1 MVSRASCSGEGK
13 EQCGGTPPLDLTQ
26 AGRDGKISGVHSFCK
41 CSCALTDDL
50 VVNVMTEETTSV
62 VLEHL
67 RHIRARVDGLAD
79 DMRQVILRLGAQ
91 DRHRSG
97 LHISDVGQ
105 NAEIDRIKERLQR
118 IERRLEL
125 AD

>member
-1 MVSRASCSGEGK
+1 M
-13 EQCGGTPPLDLTQ
+13 
-26 AGRDGKISGVHSFCK
+26 
-41 CSCALTDDL
+41 TD
-50 VVNVMTEETTSV
+50 ETTNL

-67 RHIRARVDGLAD
+67 RHIRFRVDALAD

-91 DRHRSG
+91 DRHLAG
-97 LHISDVGQ
+97 LQISDVGQ

>member
-1 MVSRASCSGEGK
+1 
-13 EQCGGTPPLDLTQ
+13 
-26 AGRDGKISGVHSFCK
+26 
-41 CSCALTDDL
+41 
-50 VVNVMTEETTSV
+50 MTEETTSL

-67 RHIRARVDGLAD
+67 RHIRSRVDGLAD

-91 DRHRSG
+91 DRHLVG
-97 LHISDVGQ
+97 LQISEVGQ
-105 NAEIDRIKERLQR
+105 NTEIDRIKERLQR

>member
-1 MVSRASCSGEGK
+1 M
-13 EQCGGTPPLDLTQ
+13 
-26 AGRDGKISGVHSFCK
+26 I
-41 CSCALTDDL
+41 
-50 VVNVMTEETTSV
+50 EETTSL

-67 RHIRARVDGLAD
+67 RHIRSRVDGLAD

-91 DRHRSG
+91 DRHLVG
-97 LHISDVGQ
+97 LQISEVGQ
-105 NAEIDRIKERLQR
+105 NTEIDRIKERLQR